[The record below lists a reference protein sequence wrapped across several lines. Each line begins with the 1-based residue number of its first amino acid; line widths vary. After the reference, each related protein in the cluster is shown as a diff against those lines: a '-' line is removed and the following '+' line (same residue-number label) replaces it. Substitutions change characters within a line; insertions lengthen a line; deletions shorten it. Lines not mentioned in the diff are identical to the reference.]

1 VSKRKNAGEGYGY
14 MFHGAFKEKKDA
26 VAKERKTKGAWIK
39 PTLTNSGYRYI
50 VMSPRVNPIKR
61 KKQNPDAV
69 LKKAIAAY
77 HKLGKLE
84 AEGKTDRA
92 WKIRMALARLNTR
105 LGMTMAQLAEHA
117 RAGNPHELLIMGANP
132 SEIDR
137 ENTQEISLPPGATI
151 VIRTPR
157 QNPENPDR
165 YTSQHAAASGA
176 RYTPP
181 ALIQTKRQK
190 RVAKMVRGARRHKY
204 DWIPSE
210 GIAPGQNPG
219 DESFVYA
226 ALGELYPGKILNQL
240 STKEL
245 SQVLQRAAV
254 LKNQR
259 RQNITGLELAQ
270 IAGGIGGVVPLLGG
284 RKRKN
289 VELGTYENGV
299 FHPWT
304 RRPKSRQKK
313 AIRRQNSSAAT
324 IREDFTGAPSEY
336 VTSANEPHMPAGD
349 YAQLGELLALYVKPA
364 KGGQVMQID
373 FKRPRPKVVTD
384 ESARQIWF
392 FEGDQDV
399 SDSLASFGAHDRGA
413 GLYELGEA
421 RRIDYKQRKEHVPD
435 PDVDEWRHEFG
446 EETGVRPTVVFDRNR
461 KRLILEGGEYEI
473 RREGIVN

>member
-1 VSKRKNAGEGYGY
+1 MTKRKNAGEGYGY
-14 MFHGAFKEKKDA
+14 MFHGAFKDKKDA
-26 VAKERKTKGAWIK
+26 VAKERKTKGAWVK
-39 PTLTNSGYRYI
+39 PTLTNHGYRYI
-50 VMSPRVNPIKR
+50 VMSPRTNPIKR
-61 KKQNPDAV
+61 KKKVTPEEARAYLLYDHAREWANAAGKAAQRKIA
-69 LKKAIAAY
+69 KKAEQMRKLAGRENPAA
-77 HKLGKLE
+77 
-84 AEGKTDRA
+84 R
-92 WKIRMALARLNTR
+92 
-105 LGMTMAQLAEHA
+105 
-117 RAGNPHELLIMGANP
+117 NPHELLIMGANP

-219 DESFVYA
+219 DDSFVYA

-254 LKNQR
+254 LKHQR

-270 IAGGIGGVVPLLGG
+270 IAGGIGGVVPLLGGG

-349 YAQLGELLALYVKPA
+349 YAQLGELLALYVKPM

-399 SDSLASFGAHDRGA
+399 TDSLASFGAHDRGA
-413 GLYELGEA
+413 GLFELGEA

-435 PDVDEWRHEFG
+435 PDVDEWRHQFG
-446 EETGVRPTVVFDRNR
+446 EETGVMPTVLFDRNR

>member
-1 VSKRKNAGEGYGY
+1 MTKRKNAGEGYGY
-14 MFHGAFKEKKDA
+14 MFHGAFKDKKDA

-39 PTLTNSGYRYI
+39 PTLTNRDYRYL
-50 VMSPRVNPIKR
+50 VMSPRTNPIKR
-61 KKQNPDAV
+61 KRHNPEKERA
-69 LKKAIAAY
+69 KAIALY
-77 HKLGKLE
+77 HKMSELLAKE
-84 AEGKTDRA
+84 KHAASD
-92 WKIRMALARLNTR
+92 KIRMKLARINQKNDW
-105 LGMTMAQLAEHA
+105 TMADVAGWA
-117 RAGNPHELLIMGANP
+117 RGQNPHELLIMGANP
-132 SEIDR
+132 HPTTGS
-137 ENTQEISLPPGATI
+137 QEITVPPGSTI
-151 VIRTPR
+151 TIRM
-157 QNPENPDR
+157 NPTEVNPDR
-165 YTSQHAAASGA
+165 YTSKHAELSGA

-219 DESFVYA
+219 DDSFVYA

-254 LKNQR
+254 LKHQR

-349 YAQLGELLALYVKPA
+349 YAQLGELLALYVKPM

-399 SDSLASFGAHDRGA
+399 TDSLHSFGAHDRGA

-461 KRLILEGGEYEI
+461 KRLMLEGGEYEI

>member
-1 VSKRKNAGEGYGY
+1 VSKRKNAGKGFGM
-14 MFHGAFKEKKDA
+14 MFHGMFGKKSEA
-26 VAKERKTKGAWIK
+26 KKKERKVHGFIK
-39 PTLTNSGYRYI
+39 RTAGGKYL
-50 VMSPRVNPIKR
+50 VMSERKNPIKR
-61 KKQNPDAV
+61 KK
-69 LKKAIAAY
+69 KAP
-77 HKLGKLE
+77 KP
-84 AEGKTDRA
+84 
-92 WKIRMALARLNTR
+92 
-105 LGMTMAQLAEHA
+105 
-117 RAGNPHELLIMGANP
+117 NPHELLIMGANP
-132 SEIDR
+132 HPTTGS
-137 ENTQEISLPPGATI
+137 QEITVPPGSTI
-151 VIRTPR
+151 TIRM
-157 QNPENPDR
+157 NPTEVNPDR
-165 YTSQHAAASGA
+165 YTSKHAELSGA

-181 ALIQTKRQK
+181 GLIQTKRQR
-190 RVAKMVRGARRHKY
+190 RVAGMVRSTRRTASKHKY

-219 DESFVYA
+219 DDSFVYA
-226 ALGELYPGKILNQL
+226 ALAELYPGRILNQL

-245 SQVLQRAAV
+245 SKVLQRAAA
-254 LKNQR
+254 LKHQPR
-259 RQNITGLELAQ
+259 RNITGLELAQ
-270 IAGGIGGVVPLLGG
+270 IAGGIGGVVPLLHQ
-284 RKRKN
+284 RKR
-289 VELGTYENGV
+289 
-299 FHPWT
+299 
-304 RRPKSRQKK
+304 RR
-313 AIRRQNSSAAT
+313 NSSAAT

-349 YAQLGELLALYVKPA
+349 YAQLGELLALYVKPM

-373 FKRPRPKVVTD
+373 FKRPRPKVVSD

-399 SDSLASFGAHDRGA
+399 TDSLASFGAHDRGA

>member
-1 VSKRKNAGEGYGY
+1 MTKRKNAGEGYGY
-14 MFHGAFKEKKDA
+14 MFHGAFKDKKDA

-39 PTLTNSGYRYI
+39 PTLTNRGYRYL

-61 KKQNPDAV
+61 KKKDPSIYAV
-69 LKKAIAAY
+69 ERDGRVISQFYEKKVNAKRAA
-77 HKLGKLE
+77 KQLG
-84 AEGKTDRA
+84 GKVIKVRPGDVA
-92 WKIRMALARLNTR
+92 AGSALTSSYTAR
-105 LGMTMAQLAEHA
+105 
-117 RAGNPHELLIMGANP
+117 NPHELLIMGANP

-165 YTSQHAAASGA
+165 YTSKHAELSGA

-219 DESFVYA
+219 DDSFVYA

-254 LKNQR
+254 LKRQP

>member
-1 VSKRKNAGEGYGY
+1 MTKRKNAGEGYGY
-14 MFHGAFKEKKDA
+14 MFHGAFKDKKDA

-39 PTLTNSGYRYI
+39 PTLTNRGYRYL

-61 KKQNPDAV
+61 KKKNPED
-69 LKKAIAAY
+69 KNR
-77 HKLGKLE
+77 KLE
-84 AEGKTDRA
+84 AKVAKLAQKAAKRGDLQA
-92 WKIRMALARLNTR
+92 WHRHMQTLKMLESER
-105 LGMTMAQLAEHA
+105 GQ
-117 RAGNPHELLIMGANP
+117 NPHELLIMGANP

-190 RVAKMVRGARRHKY
+190 RVAKMVRSARRHKY

-219 DESFVYA
+219 DDSFVYA

-254 LKNQR
+254 LKHQR

-270 IAGGIGGVVPLLGG
+270 IAGGIGGVVPLLGGGG

-349 YAQLGELLALYVKPA
+349 YAQLGELLALYVKPM

-373 FKRPRPKVVTD
+373 FRQPRPKVVTD

-399 SDSLASFGAHDRGA
+399 TDSLASFGAHDRGA
-413 GLYELGEA
+413 GLFELGEA

-461 KRLILEGGEYEI
+461 KRLMLEGGEYEI

>member
-1 VSKRKNAGEGYGY
+1 MTKRKNAGEGYGY
-14 MFHGAFKEKKDA
+14 MFHGAFKDKKDA

-39 PTLTNSGYRYI
+39 PTLTNRGYRYL
-50 VMSPRVNPIKR
+50 VMSPRTNPIKR
-61 KKQNPDAV
+61 KRHNPEKERA
-69 LKKAIAAY
+69 KAIALY
-77 HKLGKLE
+77 HKMSELLAKE
-84 AEGKTDRA
+84 KHAASD
-92 WKIRMALARLNTR
+92 KIRMKLARINQKNDW
-105 LGMTMAQLAEHA
+105 TMADVAGWA
-117 RAGNPHELLIMGANP
+117 RGQNPHELLIMGANP
-132 SEIDR
+132 HPTTGS
-137 ENTQEISLPPGATI
+137 QEITVPPGSTI
-151 VIRTPR
+151 TIRM
-157 QNPENPDR
+157 NPTEVNPDR
-165 YTSQHAAASGA
+165 YTSKHAELSGA

-219 DESFVYA
+219 DDSFVYA

-254 LKNQR
+254 LKHQR

-270 IAGGIGGVVPLLGG
+270 IAGGIGGVVPLLGGG

-349 YAQLGELLALYVKPA
+349 YAQLGELLALYVKPM

-399 SDSLASFGAHDRGA
+399 TDSLHSFGAHDRGA

-461 KRLILEGGEYEI
+461 KRLMLEGGEYEI

>member
-1 VSKRKNAGEGYGY
+1 MTKRKNAGEGYGY
-14 MFHGAFKEKKDA
+14 MFHGAFKDKKDA

-39 PTLTNSGYRYI
+39 PTLTNRGYRYL
-50 VMSPRVNPIKR
+50 VMSPRTNPIKR
-61 KKQNPDAV
+61 KRHNPEKERA
-69 LKKAIAAY
+69 KAIALY
-77 HKLGKLE
+77 HKMSELLAKE
-84 AEGKTDRA
+84 KHAASD
-92 WKIRMALARLNTR
+92 KIRTKLARINQKNDW
-105 LGMTMAQLAEHA
+105 TMADVAGWA
-117 RAGNPHELLIMGANP
+117 RGQNPHELLIMGANP
-132 SEIDR
+132 HPTTGS
-137 ENTQEISLPPGATI
+137 QEITVPPGSTI
-151 VIRTPR
+151 TIRM
-157 QNPENPDR
+157 NPTEVNPDR

-219 DESFVYA
+219 DDSFVYA

-254 LKNQR
+254 LKHQR

-270 IAGGIGGVVPLLGG
+270 IAGGIGGVVPLLGGG

-349 YAQLGELLALYVKPA
+349 YAQLGELLALYVKPM

-373 FKRPRPKVVTD
+373 FRQPRPKVVTD

-399 SDSLASFGAHDRGA
+399 TDSLASFGAHDRGA
-413 GLYELGEA
+413 GLFELGEA

-461 KRLILEGGEYEI
+461 KRLMLEGGEYEI